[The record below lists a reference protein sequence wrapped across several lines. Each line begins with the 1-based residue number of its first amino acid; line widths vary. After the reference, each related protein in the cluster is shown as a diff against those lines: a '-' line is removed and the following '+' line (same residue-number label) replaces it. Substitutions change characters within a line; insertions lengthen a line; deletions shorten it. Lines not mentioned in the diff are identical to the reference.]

1 VTRARDFFLAS
12 LLVAYPDDEA
22 VDSLRSVADQLRE
35 HQGAGPLLAS
45 LAHDGADELRSRYI
59 DLFDRG
65 KERTSLYE
73 TEYGRMGGVGKGNSL
88 ADIQGFYLAFGLQPG
103 DLGEAMDHAAVEL
116 EFYAILLLKEALLA
130 EQRDAEGLAIVADA
144 RKKFLADHLGR
155 FLGAIAERPGV
166 QQDPCYG
173 PAFAWGAFLVAEEC
187 SSAGVSPAPLDFFAD
202 PSSEGEVK
210 CGGFQLPVLPS
221 LSPGAAPRVR
231 CPPLAPRRPFLD
243 RSGVGLA
250 ARCWSDL
257 TLPALALL
265 RGPPVEPRQRSET
278 ASRLGFLAQAWAAGL
293 NPGCPR
299 AEASRFPRR
308 CATEPSDAPDP
319 SCLAPLD
326 GLLARCLREEGR
338 SADSGG

>member
-1 VTRARDFFLAS
+1 VARARDFFLAS

-22 VDSLRSVADQLRE
+22 VGSLRSVAEQLQE
-35 HQGAGPLLAS
+35 HAGAGPLLAS
-45 LAHDGADELRSRYI
+45 LLRDGADELRSRYI

-130 EQRDAEGLAIVADA
+130 EQGDAEGLAIVADA

-166 QQDPCYG
+166 QGDPCYG
-173 PAFAWGAFLVAEEC
+173 PAFAWGASLVAEEC
-187 SSAGVSPAPLDFFAD
+187 SGAGVTPAPLDFFAD

-221 LSPGAAPRVR
+221 LSPGAAPCARWAR
-231 CPPLAPRRPFLD
+231 CPPRSALSARRGWCRGRCSSSKGSGRTASGTCAGAASPSAAPSRMAP
-243 RSGVGLA
+243 SAPAGCGA
-250 ARCWSDL
+250 PGRCWGWRASS
-257 TLPALALL
+257 TM
-265 RGPPVEPRQRSET
+265 PPCPT
-278 ASRLGFLAQAWAAGL
+278 AS
-293 NPGCPR
+293 
-299 AEASRFPRR
+299 
-308 CATEPSDAPDP
+308 
-319 SCLAPLD
+319 
-326 GLLARCLREEGR
+326 GR
-338 SADSGG
+338 